1 MDPPIWMV
9 WDTLA
14 QYVALAT
21 TEWRDK
27 LPIFGKP
34 IARSIPDARHDRR
47 TVLDAHA
54 VRDCGRHRR

>member
-1 MDPPIWMV
+1 MV

-27 LPIFGKP
+27 LPIFGEP
-34 IARSIPDARHDRR
+34 IARNIPDARHDRR